1 MKKTLMPKTLF
12 IFLTLGLAL
21 LLVNMG
27 MISEVNAAGTVYR
40 VVPGGIT
47 SGDCDDWDN
56 ACDLQYALV
65 TKAISGDEL
74 WVKTGTYKP
83 TTSIERAVSFVL
95 KSGVGLYGGFAG
107 TETSREQR
115 NWATNVTTLSGDIG
129 TSGVN
134 SDNSYH
140 VVTGS
145 GTNNTAVL
153 DGFIITGGNANG
165 AESNARGGGMYDD
178 QGSPALENV
187 IFSGNSAT
195 LGGGMCNSTNSS
207 PMLANV
213 TFSNNTATQ
222 RGGGMFN
229 FESSPTL
236 TNITFSGNSAS
247 YGGGMYNYQNSS
259 PTLTGI
265 TFSNNNANSQGG
277 GIYNGQSSN
286 PALTNVTFSS
296 NTAGYDG
303 GGMYNYSQGNPVVK
317 NAILW
322 GNSTPTVAEIYNYN
336 SSPTI
341 SNSDVQGC
349 GGSGGGWVSACGTD
363 GGGNLDA
370 DPLFIDVTNSNLH
383 LQTASPA
390 IDTGDNAAVPAG
402 ITTDLDGNPRVM
414 HGTVD
419 MGVYE
424 FQQSNYVFRVVPA
437 GATSGNCGY
446 DWAHGCDLQYALGTK
461 SYAGDEL
468 WVETGT
474 YKPTTST
481 DRAVSFL
488 LKSDVAL
495 YGGFVGTETSREQ
508 RNWATNVTTLSGDI
522 GMTGDNSD
530 NSYHVVTGSGTD
542 NTAVLDGFTITGGN
556 ANGSD
561 PNDIGGGM
569 LNDAG
574 SPTLANLTLSG
585 NSATKYGGGMSNLD
599 SSPSL
604 TNVTFSGNTAYD
616 SGGGIANANSNA
628 LLTNVTFSG
637 NMATS
642 RGGGMFNSES
652 SPQVKNAILWG
663 DNAYIDGAEIYNN
676 NSNPTIS
683 TSDIQGCMPGGVWDT
698 DCGTDGGGNLDADPH
713 LGMLGA
719 YGGATQTMPLLPGS
733 AAIDTGGDTS
743 CPATDQRGI
752 TRPQGAHCDMGA
764 YESRSFTL
772 TKTSGDKQGALVNTA
787 FANPLVVSVSSASG
801 DPVDGGVVTF
811 TAPASGASTNPPIN
825 ESTISAGKASP
836 SLTAN
841 GEGGFYNVTANTTGA
856 TPQIEFTLLN
866 SLNGYFFAAPAA
878 EGSADCSSWEATCTL
893 QTALTFS
900 FNRSEIWVEAGLH
913 TPGITRTDTF
923 ALKSGVVVY
932 GGFAGTETSRDE
944 RDWAT
949 NVTTLSGD
957 IGIPDDNSDNSYHVV
972 TGSRTDNTAVL
983 DGFTITGGNA
993 IGDPNSTN
1001 VNGGGMY
1008 NDQGS
1013 PTLMNLN
1020 FNDNY
1025 GWARGGGMYNTGNS
1039 NPTLTNVTFRSNW
1052 TSSNGGGIY
1061 NSQSNPV
1068 LMNVAFYDNTATHSG
1083 GGMFNSESS
1092 PTLTNIT
1099 FSGNSASSMGGGMSN
1114 SDSILVLKNVTF
1126 RNNTAHG
1133 GGGMH
1138 NYHGSL
1144 TLTNV
1149 TFSGNSA
1156 TYGGGMSND
1165 LCISLSL
1172 TNVTFS
1178 GNSATEDG
1186 GGMYNYKIDNIHG
1199 SIKNVIMW
1207 GDSAST
1213 GNEIYN
1219 DGGRPNISTSNV
1231 QGCGGSEDWT
1241 EACGVDGGGNID
1253 ADPLLGV
1260 LGDYGGFTQTLPLL
1274 PGSAAI
1280 DTGGVSICP
1289 EEDQRGITRPQGAGC
1304 DMGAYE
1310 SRGFTLTKV
1319 SGDEQITLVN
1329 TAFAEPLVVGV
1340 GSTVDEPVDGGV
1352 VTFTA
1357 PASGASTDPPI
1368 NEATISAGKVSQ
1380 SLTANGEGGF
1390 YNVTANTDG
1399 AETTIAF
1406 ALRNHYKYL
1415 HAAPVALGS
1424 QDCSSWENA
1433 CTLQMALAGSIN
1445 GNEIWV
1451 QEGVHHPGAE
1461 RTDTFMLKSGVEIY
1475 GGFNG
1480 TETSREQRNWATNIT
1495 TLSGDIGTTGDN
1507 SDNSYHVVTGSG
1519 TNNTAVLDGFTITGG
1534 NANGAESNGMGGG
1547 MYDDQGSPA
1556 LENVIFSG
1564 NSATYGGGM
1573 CNSTNSSPMLAN
1585 VTFSSNTANYSGGG
1599 NYNIWSNP
1607 TLTHVAFHNNMST
1620 YDGGGMNNYQSSP
1633 TLTNVIFSGNAAS
1646 SGGGIYN
1653 TYSNPTMMNVT
1664 ISGNTAGY
1672 DGGGVYNNRSSPSMT
1687 NITFSGNIA
1696 TSGGGMYN
1704 YYESSTPVIKN
1715 AILWGNRATNGTEI
1729 YNNAS
1734 TPTISSS
1741 DVQGCGGSGE
1751 GWVNACGT
1759 DGGGNIDADPLL
1771 GALGAYGGATQ
1782 TLPLLPGSA
1791 AIDTGNDTS
1800 CPATDQRD
1808 VARPQGGGC
1817 DMGAYES
1824 RGFSLTKI
1832 SGDEQITLVNAAFAN
1847 PLVESVGSTGG
1858 EPVDGGVVTFTA
1870 PVSGPS
1876 AIPQTST
1883 VTISEGTVSQS
1894 LAANGDG
1901 GEYSVMV
1908 DTAGAVEPTIFM
1920 LKNLFGIYLPLILR

>member
-1 MKKTLMPKTLF
+1 MKKTLMPKTLL

-21 LLVNMG
+21 LIVNMG

-47 SGDCDDWDN
+47 SGNCGDTWAN
-56 ACDLQYALV
+56 GCDLQYALV
-65 TKAISGDEL
+65 TKSVSGDEL

-83 TTSIERAVSFVL
+83 TTSIDRTVSFLL
-95 KSGVGLYGGFAG
+95 KSGVALYGGFAG
-107 TETSREQR
+107 TETSRAER
-115 NWATNVTTLSGDIG
+115 DWATNVTTLSGDIG
-129 TSGVN
+129 TTGDN

-153 DGFIITGGNANG
+153 DGFTITGGNANG
-165 AESNARGGGMYDD
+165 AESIARGGGMYDD

-265 TFSNNNANSQGG
+265 IFSNNNANLQGG
-277 GIYNGQSSN
+277 GIFNGQLSN
-286 PALTNVTFSS
+286 PALTNVTFSGNS
-296 NTAGYDG
+296 AIYG

-322 GNSTPTVAEIYNYN
+322 GNSADYGAEIYNQ
-336 SSPTI
+336 SSYPTI
-341 SNSDVQGC
+341 SNSDIKGC
-349 GGSGGGWVSACGTD
+349 MPGGVWNTACGTD

-370 DPLFIDVTNSNLH
+370 DPLFMDVTNGNLH

-390 IDTGDNAAVPAG
+390 IDTGDNTAVPAG

-437 GATSGNCGY
+437 GAISGNCGY
-446 DWAHGCDLQYALGTK
+446 DWEHGCEIQHALATK
-461 SYAGDEL
+461 SVSGDEL
-468 WVETGT
+468 WVKTGT
-474 YKPTTST
+474 YKPTTLT
-481 DRAVSFL
+481 DRTVSFV
-488 LKSDVAL
+488 LKSGVAL
-495 YGGFVGTETSREQ
+495 YGGFAGTETSREQ

-522 GMTGDNSD
+522 GTTGNNSD
-530 NSYHVVTGSGTD
+530 NSYHVVTGSGT
-542 NTAVLDGFTITGGN
+542 NSAAVLDGFTITGGN

-574 SPTLANLTLSG
+574 SPTLTNLTFSG
-585 NSATKYGGGMSNLD
+585 NSATKYGGGMSNLE

-616 SGGGIANANSNA
+616 SGGGMYNYENSSPT
-628 LLTNVTFSG
+628 LTNVTLSG
-637 NMATS
+637 NTAINS
-642 RGGGMFNSES
+642 GGGMYNCMTSAPVVE
-652 SPQVKNAILWG
+652 NAILWG
-663 DNAYIDGAEIYNN
+663 NSAPAGAEIYNN
-676 NSNPTIS
+676 ASTPTIS
-683 TSDIQGCMPGGVWDT
+683 SSDVQGCGGSGEGWVSA
-698 DCGTDGGGNLDADPH
+698 CGTDGGGNLDADPL
-713 LGMLGA
+713 LGALGA
-719 YGGATQTMPLLPGS
+719 YGGGTQTLPLLPGS
-733 AAIDTGGDTS
+733 AAIDTGNDTS
-743 CPATDQRGI
+743 CPATDQRGVA
-752 TRPQGAHCDMGA
+752 RPQGTHCDLGA
-764 YESRSFTL
+764 YESRGFTL
-772 TKTSGDKQGALVNTA
+772 TKTSGDKQGALVNTT

-900 FNRSEIWVEAGLH
+900 FNGSEIWVEAGLH

-983 DGFTITGGNA
+983 DGFTITDGNA

-1001 VNGGGMY
+1001 VNGGGIY

-1039 NPTLTNVTFRSNW
+1039 NPTLTNVTFRNNW
-1052 TSSNGGGIY
+1052 TSSTGGGMY

-1083 GGMFNSESS
+1083 GGMFNSESR

-1144 TLTNV
+1144 TLTNI

-1199 SIKNVIMW
+1199 AIKNVIMW
-1207 GDSAST
+1207 GDSASSGT
-1213 GNEIYN
+1213 EIYN

-1357 PASGASTDPPI
+1357 PASGASAIPQVSTVM
-1368 NEATISAGKVSQ
+1368 ISEGTVSQ
-1380 SLTANGEGGF
+1380 SLTANDVGGT
-1390 YNVTANTDG
+1390 YNVTTNTAG

-1415 HAAPVALGS
+1415 HAAPVARGS
-1424 QDCSSWENA
+1424 ADCSSWENA

-1451 QEGVHHPGAE
+1451 QEGVHYPGAE

-1480 TETSREQRNWATNIT
+1480 TETSREQRNWATNVT
-1495 TLSGDIGTTGDN
+1495 TLSGDIGTPGDN

-1519 TNNTAVLDGFTITGG
+1519 TDNTAVLDGFTITGG
-1534 NANGAESNGMGGG
+1534 KANVNSDPGGGG
-1547 MYDDQGSPA
+1547 MYNYQGSPTLA
-1556 LENVIFSG
+1556 NLIFSG
-1564 NSATYGGGM
+1564 NSASYGGGM
-1573 CNSTNSSPMLAN
+1573 NNYDHSSPTLTGITFSNNNANADGGGIYNSNGSSPSLMN
-1585 VTFSSNTANYSGGG
+1585 VTFSSNTAG
-1599 NYNIWSNP
+1599 
-1607 TLTHVAFHNNMST
+1607 
-1620 YDGGGMNNYQSSP
+1620 YDGGGMYNYENSSP
-1633 TLTNVIFSGNAAS
+1633 TLTNV
-1646 SGGGIYN
+1646 
-1653 TYSNPTMMNVT
+1653 TL
-1664 ISGNTAGY
+1664 SGNTAI
-1672 DGGGVYNNRSSPSMT
+1672 N
-1687 NITFSGNIA
+1687 
-1696 TSGGGMYN
+1696 SGGGMYN
-1704 YYESSTPVIKN
+1704 CLTSAPVVKN
-1715 AILWGNRATNGTEI
+1715 AILWGNSAPAGAEI
-1729 YNNAS
+1729 YNNES

-1741 DVQGCGGSGE
+1741 DIQGCMPGGV
-1751 GWVNACGT
+1751 WNTACGT
-1759 DGGGNIDADPLL
+1759 DGGGNLDADPHL
-1771 GALGAYGGATQ
+1771 GMLGAYGGFMQ

-1791 AIDTGNDTS
+1791 AIDAGDAS
-1800 CPATDQRD
+1800 ICPETDQRGIT
-1808 VARPQGGGC
+1808 RPQVAGC

-1824 RGFSLTKI
+1824 RGFSLTKVN
-1832 SGDEQITLVNAAFAN
+1832 GDLQSALINTAFAE
-1847 PLVESVGSTGG
+1847 PLVVGVSSAYD

-1883 VTISEGTVSQS
+1883 VMISEGLASQS
-1894 LAANGDG
+1894 LTANGDG
-1901 GEYSVMV
+1901 GEYSVIV
-1908 DTAGAVEPTIFM
+1908 DTVGAVEPSIFM

>member
-1 MKKTLMPKTLF
+1 MKKTLMPKTLL

-47 SGDCDDWDN
+47 SGNCGDTWAN
-56 ACDLQYALV
+56 GCDLQYALV
-65 TKAISGDEL
+65 TKSESGDEL

-83 TTSIERAVSFVL
+83 TTTTDRAVSFML
-95 KSGVGLYGGFAG
+95 KSGVEIYGGFNG
-107 TETSREQR
+107 TEMSRDER

-129 TSGVN
+129 TTGDN

-153 DGFIITGGNANG
+153 DGFTITGGNANG
-165 AESNARGGGMYDD
+165 AESIARGGGMYDD

-265 TFSNNNANSQGG
+265 IFSNNNANLQGG
-277 GIYNGQSSN
+277 GIFNGQLSN
-286 PALTNVTFSS
+286 PALTNVTFSGNS
-296 NTAGYDG
+296 AIYG

-322 GNSTPTVAEIYNYN
+322 GNSADYGAEIYNQ
-336 SSPTI
+336 SSYPTI
-341 SNSDVQGC
+341 SNSDIKGC
-349 GGSGGGWVSACGTD
+349 MPGGVWNTACGTD

-370 DPLFIDVTNSNLH
+370 DPLFMDVTNGNLH

-481 DRAVSFL
+481 DRTVSFV
-488 LKSDVAL
+488 LKSGVAL
-495 YGGFVGTETSREQ
+495 YGGFAGTETSREQ

-522 GMTGDNSD
+522 GTTGNNSD
-530 NSYHVVTGSGTD
+530 NSYHVVTGSGT
-542 NTAVLDGFTITGGN
+542 NSAAVLDGFTITGGN

-574 SPTLANLTLSG
+574 SPTLTNLTFSG

-616 SGGGIANANSNA
+616 SGGGMANANSNA

-642 RGGGMFNSES
+642 RGGGMYNENS

-663 DNAYIDGAEIYNN
+663 DSAPAGAEIYNN
-676 NSNPTIS
+676 ASTPTIS
-683 TSDIQGCMPGGVWDT
+683 SSDIQGCMPGGVWDT
-698 DCGTDGGGNLDADPH
+698 DCGTDGGGNLDADPR
-713 LGMLGA
+713 LGVLGA
-719 YGGATQTMPLLPGS
+719 YGGGTQTLPLLPGS
-733 AAIDTGGDTS
+733 AAIDTGNDTS
-743 CPATDQRGI
+743 CPATDQRGVG
-752 TRPQGAHCDMGA
+752 RPQVAGCDMGA
-764 YESRSFTL
+764 YESRGFTL
-772 TKTSGDKQGALVNTA
+772 TKISGDEQVTLVNTA
-787 FANPLVVSVSSASG
+787 FAEPLVVGVSSAY
-801 DPVDGGVVTF
+801 DEPVDGGVVTF
-811 TAPASGASTNPPIN
+811 TAPVSGPSAIPQTSTVMISEGFASQ
-825 ESTISAGKASP
+825 

-841 GEGGFYNVTANTTGA
+841 GDGGSYSITIDTSGA
-856 TPQIEFTLLN
+856 VDPAVFTLRNIL
-866 SLNGYFFAAPAA
+866 SYISYAAPEAK
-878 EGSADCSSWEATCTL
+878 GSGDCSSWANVCKL
-893 QTALTFS
+893 QTALASS
-900 FNRSEIWVEAGLH
+900 FDGNEIWVQEGVH
-913 TPGITRTDTF
+913 YPGTERTDTF
-923 ALKSGVVVY
+923 MLKSGVEIY
-932 GGFAGTETSRDE
+932 GGFNGTETSLEQRN
-944 RDWAT
+944 WAT
-949 NVTTLSGD
+949 NITTLSGD
-957 IGIPDDNSDNSYHVV
+957 IGTTGDNSDNSYHVV
-972 TGSRTDNTAVL
+972 TGSGTNNTAVL

-993 IGDPNSTN
+993 NGDPNSTN

-1020 FNDNY
+1020 FNNNY
-1025 GWARGGGMYNTGNS
+1025 GWARGGGMYNIGS
-1039 NPTLTNVTFRSNW
+1039 SDPTLTNVTFRSNW
-1052 TSSNGGGIY
+1052 TSSNGGGMY
-1061 NSQSNPV
+1061 NFQSNPV

-1099 FSGNSASSMGGGMSN
+1099 FSGNSASSMGGGMFN
-1114 SDSILVLKNVTF
+1114 SDSSLVLKNVTF
-1126 RNNTAHG
+1126 CNNTANG

-1138 NYHGSL
+1138 NYHSSL

-1165 LCISLSL
+1165 LCIPLSL

-1178 GNSATEDG
+1178 GNTATSG

-1199 SIKNVIMW
+1199 AIKNVIMW

-1329 TAFAEPLVVGV
+1329 TVFAEPLVVGV
-1340 GSTVDEPVDGGV
+1340 GSTVGEPVDGGV

-1357 PASGASTDPPI
+1357 PASGPSTDPPI
-1368 NEATISAGKVSQ
+1368 NEATISAGKASQ

-1390 YNVTANTDG
+1390 YNVTTNTAG
-1399 AETTIAF
+1399 AATTVEF
-1406 ALRNHYKYL
+1406 ALHNHYKYL
-1415 HAAPVALGS
+1415 HAAPVARGS
-1424 QDCSSWENA
+1424 EDCSSWENA

-1451 QEGVHHPGAE
+1451 QEGVHYPGAE

-1495 TLSGDIGTTGDN
+1495 TLSGDIGMTGDN

-1585 VTFSSNTANYSGGG
+1585 VTFSSNTANYCGGG

-1607 TLTHVAFHNNMST
+1607 TLTDVAFHNNMST

-1687 NITFSGNIA
+1687 NITFNGNIA

-1751 GWVNACGT
+1751 GWVSACGT

-1808 VARPQGGGC
+1808 VARPQCGGC

-1876 AIPQTST
+1876 AIPQTSR
-1883 VTISEGTVSQS
+1883 VTISEGLASQS
-1894 LAANGDG
+1894 LTANGDG

-1908 DTAGAVEPTIFM
+1908 DTAGAVEPSIFM
-1920 LKNLFGIYLPLILR
+1920 LKNLFGIYLPAILR